1 MQPVSKP
8 SGMDMRHHSRLGR
21 GDSGEHRRHQVPKH
35 RDVVAWSVNDNYC
48 QRKACKVLL
57 IFEVAVNREEKVKL
71 LRRQLQKFTISHTGP
86 PRLGNGP
93 DFVARKLPTQG
104 TWNALVK

>member
-1 MQPVSKP
+1 
-8 SGMDMRHHSRLGR
+8 MRHHSRLGR
-21 GDSGEHRRHQVPKH
+21 GDSGKHRRHQGPKH
-35 RDVVAWSVNDNYC
+35 RHVIARSVNDDYR
-48 QRKACKVLL
+48 QRKTSKVLL